1 MIIKAYLQI
10 LNIKTKIQNILRWLW
25 RKICITSSV
34 RIIKNGKVVSVY
46 WRYVLIFLLFTF
58 KFIMIENM
66 YNYFCSII
74 DVKAELIQI
83 VRNVNYVDKY
93 VIYKN
98 KNKRNT
104 ILNAVEYVEY
114 NLEQLEEIILL
125 KKIIQKCVYIDE
137 KNEIDIKSI
146 LMKYANVKLNN
157 HTIKNILLFNGIKYS
172 EDSKII
178 ITYRN
183 FLNNMTNNTKEYK
196 MIDINAKQI
205 QDLL

>member
-1 MIIKAYLQI
+1 
-10 LNIKTKIQNILRWLW
+10 
-25 RKICITSSV
+25 
-34 RIIKNGKVVSVY
+34 
-46 WRYVLIFLLFTF
+46 
-58 KFIMIENM
+58 MIENM

-125 KKIIQKCVYIDE
+125 KKIIQKCVYINE

-157 HTIKNILLFNGIKYS
+157 HTIKNILLFNGIEYS

>member
-1 MIIKAYLQI
+1 
-10 LNIKTKIQNILRWLW
+10 
-25 RKICITSSV
+25 
-34 RIIKNGKVVSVY
+34 
-46 WRYVLIFLLFTF
+46 
-58 KFIMIENM
+58 MIENM

-98 KNKRNT
+98 KNKRNI

-157 HTIKNILLFNGIKYS
+157 HTIKNILLFNGIEYS